1 MSDRETIVQTL
12 KAVESRIRTNRLIG
26 RIATGLSGFVLAA
39 LIVKVLDLAAPF
51 PTAAIR
57 VFWVVWFGGLAAFVF
72 WSSRDRG
79 SLSDAAA
86 EVDQKAKLKDEI
98 TSAFWFLGDGKANPW
113 IDLQVHRAAQTA
125 QELDPSRLY
134 PRVIPR
140 TSYLAAAGIVL
151 LLVLNFAPLPF
162 GYSFVFSREAP
173 ELTLRDRSE
182 ELLDELEQM
191 IEDAEAL
198 QQDEVVEQLQELIEA
213 LKSGELTAADALEE
227 LAEIQDRFEEGNLDI
242 ASIMEGLEEIG
253 TELSQSDDTQP
264 VGEAL
269 ARQNLQGAADELRE
283 LAEQIGQGAETAANL
298 EQTLENASEN
308 VRPGLEDLAEQ
319 LGEAADGVREE
330 NDQATGDALNEAA
343 RELEELADKVASQ
356 QLKNEAADQMEQLQE
371 ALEEQERQ
379 DQEAAA
385 AEAAEQGQEGQPEE
399 GSQVPGEQPEQMQ
412 MGEPGEQGQPGQPSP
427 DQPTGDMTAS
437 STDLNAPPEFAPGEA
452 GTGQM
457 SEQVQPPDADAAM
470 NFDATGTGQMPS
482 GFGFSPDE
490 KEGAPTTLD
499 VLLEEETT
507 EAQSAEL
514 EPEEDAEKIEEA
526 SKQQR
531 SKLDYRNV
539 PSELTPAQ
547 QELLHQDRIP
557 REYRNLIK
565 EYFQAIRPR
574 PQP

>member
-12 KAVESRIRTNRLIG
+12 KAVESRIRTNRSIR
-26 RIATGLSGFVLAA
+26 RIATGLCVFVLTA
-39 LIVKVLDLAAPF
+39 LVVKVLDLAAPF
-51 PTAAIR
+51 PSAAIR
-57 VFWVVWFGGLAAFVF
+57 AFWVLWFAGLAAFVI
-72 WSSRDRG
+72 WCARERG
-79 SLSDAAA
+79 SLANAAA
-86 EVDQKAKLKDEI
+86 QVDHKARLKDEI
-98 TSAFWFLGDGKANPW
+98 SSAYWFLGHGKKNPW
-113 IDLQVHRAAQTA
+113 INLQIHRAAETA
-125 QELDPSRLY
+125 RRLDPSGLY
-134 PRVIPR
+134 PRVIPPA
-140 TSYLAAAGIVL
+140 SYVAAVGIVL
-151 LLVLNFAPLPF
+151 LLILNFTPLPF

-173 ELTLRDRSE
+173 EMTLRDRSA
-182 ELLDELEQM
+182 ELLDELAEM

-198 QQDEVVEQLQELIEA
+198 EQDEVVEQLQELIAA
-213 LKSGELTAADALEE
+213 LRSGELTAAEALEE

-242 ASIMEGLEEIG
+242 ASIMEGLGEIG
-253 TELSQSDDTQP
+253 AELSQSEDTEP

-283 LAEQIGQGAETAANL
+283 LAEQIGQGEQTSANL

-308 VRPGLEDLAEQ
+308 ARSGLEDLAEQ
-319 LGEAADGVREE
+319 LGQASEGVREDDE
-330 NDQATGDALNEAA
+330 QAIEDALNDAA
-343 RELEELADKVASQ
+343 RELEELADMVESQ
-356 QLKNEAADQMEQLQE
+356 QLKNDAAEQLAELEE
-371 ALEEQERQ
+371 ALREQQRE

-385 AEAAEQGQEGQPEE
+385 AAGQDAQPEQGGQA
-399 GSQVPGEQPEQMQ
+399 PGDQPEQMQ
-412 MGEPGEQGQPGQPSP
+412 LDQGQQGEQGQPGQPSP
-427 DQPTGDMTAS
+427 NEPMGEMGAAAN
-437 STDLNAPPEFAPGEA
+437 DLNAPPEFAPGEA

-457 SEQVQPPDADAAM
+457 GQQVQPPDADAAM

-490 KEGAPTTLD
+490 KEGAPTSLD

-507 EAQSAEL
+507 EAQSAEI
-514 EPEEDAEKIEEA
+514 ETEEDAEKIEEA
-526 SKQQR
+526 SREQR

-557 REYRNLIK
+557 REYRNLIR